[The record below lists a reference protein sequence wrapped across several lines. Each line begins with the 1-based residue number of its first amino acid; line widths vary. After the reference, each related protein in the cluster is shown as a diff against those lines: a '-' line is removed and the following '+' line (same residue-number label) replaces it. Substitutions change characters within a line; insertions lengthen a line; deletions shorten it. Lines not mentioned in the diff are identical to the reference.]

1 MNFHRKLIRETA
13 LDLLVKHKITEPP
26 VPVEQIAQ
34 DLGITVK
41 TARLDSDISGFLY
54 RGEDKTLVGV
64 NADDPPV
71 RRRFTIAH
79 EIAHFLLHPEG
90 LKEVH
95 VDRKFFLRS
104 ELSSKGTDEHEVQAN
119 FFAAELLM
127 PSEFIARDMS
137 DYKGRDLV
145 EDTVVEKLAKK
156 YKVSEQ
162 ALVIRLTNLGFIKM

>member
-1 MNFHRKLIRETA
+1 MTFHRKQIRQKA
-13 LDLLVKHKITEPP
+13 LDLLGKYDISDPP
-26 VPVEQIAQ
+26 VPVDQIAHG
-34 DLGITVK
+34 LGITVK
-41 TARLDSDISGFLY
+41 TASLDSDISGFLY
-54 RGEDKTLVGV
+54 RGDERTVIGV

-71 RRRFTIAH
+71 RRRFTVAH

-90 LKEVH
+90 LREVH

-104 ELSSKGTDEHEVQAN
+104 ELSSKGTDEHEVEAN

-127 PSEFIARDMS
+127 PSAFIARDMA
-137 DYKGRDLV
+137 DYEGRDLV
-145 EDTVVEKLAKK
+145 EDKVVEKLAKK